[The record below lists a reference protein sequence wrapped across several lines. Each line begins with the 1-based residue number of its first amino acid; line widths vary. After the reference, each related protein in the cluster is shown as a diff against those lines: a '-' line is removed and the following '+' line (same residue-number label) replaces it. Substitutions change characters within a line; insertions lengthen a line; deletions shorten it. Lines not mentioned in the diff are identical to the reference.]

1 MIEKLKNSLDKNTAA
16 LIVDPA
22 NRRYYTGMNTSN
34 GYIVATADK
43 ACFFTDFRYITA
55 AKNKVYKNVSVAL
68 IEKRM
73 GETIKEYLAGLGIKT
88 VLFEENYLSYA
99 MADGVKQA
107 LPEYEFKGGQKLISS
122 FREIKTA
129 DEIAATVEAQ
139 KITDASFLH
148 ICDYIHEN
156 KNKGITEK
164 DIALELEFDMRKKGS
179 GAMPF
184 SIIVASGENSALPH
198 AVPSDRQIREGDFV
212 TMDYGSTFGGYC
224 SDMTRTIAVCHVT
237 DEMKKIYDTVLEA
250 QLTAIKGIKAGI
262 IGKDADS
269 LARDVIVNT
278 GYGQYFGH
286 SLGHSVGLEVHESPN
301 FSQGYLNPI
310 PENAI
315 LSVEPGIYIEGFC
328 GVRIEDLVVV
338 KKDGVEDITGSD
350 KSLIIL

>member
-1 MIEKLKNSLDKNTAA
+1 MIEKLKKSLDGTTAV

-34 GYIVATADK
+34 GYIVATANK

-73 GETIKEYLAGLGIKT
+73 GDTLKEYLAGEGIKT
-88 VLFEENYLSYA
+88 ILFEENYLSFA
-99 MADGVKQA
+99 IADGIKQA

-122 FREIKTA
+122 FREIKTLE
-129 DEIAATVEAQ
+129 EIEAIKSAQ
-139 KITDASFLH
+139 RITDASFLY
-148 ICDYIHEN
+148 ICDYIREN

-212 TMDYGSTFGGYC
+212 TMDYGSSFGGYC
-224 SDMTRTIAVCHVT
+224 SDMTRTVAIGHVT
-237 DEMKKIYDTVLEA
+237 DEMKKIYDTVLDA
-250 QLTAIKGIKAGI
+250 QMTAINGIKAGI
-262 IGKDADS
+262 IGKDADT
-269 LARDVIVNT
+269 LARDVIVKA
-278 GYGQYFGH
+278 GYGEYFGH

-301 FSQGYLNPI
+301 FSQGYTNPI

-338 KKDGVEDITGSD
+338 KQDGVEDITGSD